1 MPSPRP
7 SGSGIWK
14 ILILPHGLQYQIFH
28 LVTFTSYSTEPHIG
42 LFEGG
47 LLRRFL
53 LHGSGLGFALLRAVV
68 TNMPHLTAIIA
79 LHLGQSSFA
88 HLLLVLMVSFP

>member
-7 SGSGIWK
+7 SGLGVGK
-14 ILILPHGLQYQIFH
+14 ILVLPHSLQYEVFH
-28 LVTFTSYSTEPHIG
+28 LVAFPSYSAKPHIG